1 MPGFLWFHVVKDE
14 SHPPLP
20 RASEKLAYKPNGD
33 GTYDE
38 HPAAEQ
44 MEAIR
49 AALVHMHGEQF
60 WEEKSRVFR
69 RFRRYG

>member
-1 MPGFLWFHVVKDE
+1 MPGFLWFHVEKDE
-14 SHPPLP
+14 THDPLP
-20 RASEKLAYKPNGD
+20 RATDKLAYKPNGD

-38 HPAAEQ
+38 HPHAEQ

-49 AALVHMHGEQF
+49 AALVHMYGEQF

-69 RFRRYG
+69 RFKRYG